1 MITGTCRISNGK
13 FLRASAGSAFRL
25 PLLENISVQ
34 QLLQTADD
42 SSLAVYSLAVNAGT
56 PLSKA
61 DLGGRAALV
70 VGNEGSGVSP
80 ALLRWSQSIAIPTLH
95 VESLN
100 AAVACSIALYEAAK
114 QRQSS

>member
-1 MITGTCRISNGK
+1 MLTGTCRVSNGK

-25 PLLENISVQ
+25 PLLENISGQ
-34 QLLQTADD
+34 QFVPMAVD
-42 SSLAVYSLAVNAGT
+42 SSLNLYSLAVEADT

-80 ALLRWSQSIAIPTLH
+80 ALLQWSQSIAIPTLH